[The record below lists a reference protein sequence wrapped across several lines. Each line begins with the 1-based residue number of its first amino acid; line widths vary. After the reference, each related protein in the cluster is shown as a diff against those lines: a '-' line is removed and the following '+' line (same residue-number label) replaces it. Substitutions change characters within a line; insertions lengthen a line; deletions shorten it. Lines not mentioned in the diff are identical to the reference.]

1 MKALRPL
8 LAALVL
14 AAAVPAGAQ
23 PDNRLHYGSR
33 PVNVLTIVSR
43 NGIGT
48 ADATIMIRHTPEDA
62 KYFCVSYAQDRS
74 PECVAR
80 LLESVKVRDR
90 VTGDCV
96 AKTWTDMY
104 GKQYAF
110 LGRATD
116 ADQVF
121 VPYKIKRLE
130 DGELLASAQASG
142 YYVEIEIFQKLCPGL
157 AP

>member
-62 KYFCVSYAQDRS
+62 KYFCVNYAQDRS

-116 ADQVF
+116 ADQVDRAGVGGGGGGSLGLLRPPLPGF
-121 VPYKIKRLE
+121 
-130 DGELLASAQASG
+130 LLARFDG
-142 YYVEIEIFQKLCPGL
+142 RC
-157 AP
+157 

>member
-1 MKALRPL
+1 MKTLFPL

-14 AAAVPAGAQ
+14 ATAAPAGAQ

-43 NGIGT
+43 HGIGT

-62 KYFCVSYAQDRS
+62 KYFCVNYAQDRS
-74 PECVAR
+74 PECIAR

-110 LGRATD
+110 LGRASD

-121 VPYKIKRLE
+121 VPYKIKRLD
-130 DGELLASAQASG
+130 DGTLLNSSQASG